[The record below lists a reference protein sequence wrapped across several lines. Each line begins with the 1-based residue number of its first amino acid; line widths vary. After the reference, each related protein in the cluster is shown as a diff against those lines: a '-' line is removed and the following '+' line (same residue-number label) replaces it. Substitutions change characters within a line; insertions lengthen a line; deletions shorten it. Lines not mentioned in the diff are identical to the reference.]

1 MSRASTR
8 AANGH
13 PSRSDRV
20 QRPIAVLATVGL
32 HLWLAWL
39 LLSSTPMTPNDPQ
52 GAEAGSPMVVDFVGL
67 TPPQPVQAPHASP
80 PPPRPRAPARAA
92 PSRVRTT
99 EVARADDARPPDADT
114 QAPSITEAL
123 APMPVPEPTPPAPAP
138 VAGAATS
145 PPAPQ
150 QRQHTWGQPPGMLPR
165 ETAPVNAG
173 RGRNVAAGR
182 GRGHDSSSGPS
193 LEAGGYQV
201 TYDLRSETRLRA
213 WRDAGMTEVFFPLP
227 GTRQRMVCPL
237 ETALRRESGPCRL
250 LSPDDPELASI
261 GDAREVITMHGVYRR
276 GEMLWRGPGAYR

>member
-1 MSRASTR
+1 MSKASTR
-8 AANGH
+8 TPAGH
-13 PSRSDRV
+13 APRIEGV
-20 QRPIAVLATVGL
+20 QRATAVLVSVLL

-39 LLSSTPMTPNDPQ
+39 LLSTTPMTPNDPQ

-80 PPPRPRAPARAA
+80 PPPRPRAPTRAA

-99 EVARADDARPPDADT
+99 EVIRADEARPQESDAQT
-114 QAPSITEAL
+114 PAITEL
-123 APMPVPEPTPPAPAP
+123 LPQPPVPHPPPPSPAP

-145 PPAPQ
+145 PPTA
-150 QRQHTWGQPPGMLPR
+150 QRARTWGQPPGMLPQA
-165 ETAPVNAG
+165 TSPVNAG
-173 RGRNVAAGR
+173 TGRNVTAGR
-182 GRGHDSSSGPS
+182 GRGRDSSSGPS
-193 LEAGGYQV
+193 MEAGGYQV
-201 TYDLRSETRLRA
+201 IYDLRSETRLRA

-250 LSPDDPELASI
+250 LEPDDPELASI